1 MNLGRDGTVVL
12 NEPAAAASL
21 PMYYWAWLQ
30 GFRLLRLI
38 APPFNSRI

>member
-1 MNLGRDGTVVL
+1 MNLGRERTVVL
-12 NEPAAAASL
+12 NEPAAGGAP